1 MKRHLISHDLWTVLA
16 VYADEERCD
25 VLDLA
30 TGLRRD
36 DPGEYARLMRAFE
49 RLSAS
54 GPPRNVRRR
63 LRGRLQRGPA
73 QAQAAGSGAR
83 ARRPADRGGPVTELT
98 FKQMFAEARGMPEYW
113 EEGAILDFTEA
124 LYGAMEEEGVTRAE
138 LARRLGTSQ
147 AYITR
152 VLGGHAN
159 FTLKTMAK
167 LALALGLQ
175 LEVGLGPQ
183 RLPSAAGKAEEEDA
197 R

>member
-1 MKRHLISHDLWTVLA
+1 MTLHLISPGLWTVLA

-36 DPGEYARLMRAFE
+36 DPGEYARLLRAFE

-73 QAQAAGSGAR
+73 QAETAGPRSGDR

-98 FKQMFAEARGMPEYW
+98 FKQMFAEARGMPAVSY
-113 EEGAILDFTEA
+113 T
-124 LYGAMEEEGVTRAE
+124 
-138 LARRLGTSQ
+138 
-147 AYITR
+147 
-152 VLGGHAN
+152 H
-159 FTLKTMAK
+159 
-167 LALALGLQ
+167 
-175 LEVGLGPQ
+175 
-183 RLPSAAGKAEEEDA
+183 
-197 R
+197 

>member
-1 MKRHLISHDLWTVLA
+1 MRSA
-16 VYADEERCD
+16 
-25 VLDLA
+25 A
-30 TGLRRD
+30 TCSILPPDCGVTI
-36 DPGEYARLMRAFE
+36 PGSARLLRAFE

-73 QAQAAGSGAR
+73 QAETAGPRSGDR

-124 LYGAMEEEGVTRAE
+124 LYVAMEEQGVTRAE
-138 LARRLGTSQ
+138 LAHRLGTSQ
-147 AYITR
+147 AYVTR

-183 RLPSAAGKAEEEDA
+183 TGLPQLIG
-197 R
+197 